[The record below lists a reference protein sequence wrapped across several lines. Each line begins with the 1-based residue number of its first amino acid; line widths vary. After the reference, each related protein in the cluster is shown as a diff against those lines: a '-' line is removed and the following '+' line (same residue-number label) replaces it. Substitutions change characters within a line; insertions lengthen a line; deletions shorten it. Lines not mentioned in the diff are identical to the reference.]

1 MKTHTLQPGLG
12 RSYFKSAMIDL
23 AKCNYHNL
31 WNQMN
36 RNHEGMNISFNQE
49 VILDSFMKN
58 TEKILSSEPGHWL
71 KKQLSKFS

>member
-36 RNHEGMNISFNQE
+36 RNHDGMNISFNYE
-49 VILDSFMKN
+49 FKLIFAN
-58 TEKILSSEPGHWL
+58 
-71 KKQLSKFS
+71 FSVTNKPV